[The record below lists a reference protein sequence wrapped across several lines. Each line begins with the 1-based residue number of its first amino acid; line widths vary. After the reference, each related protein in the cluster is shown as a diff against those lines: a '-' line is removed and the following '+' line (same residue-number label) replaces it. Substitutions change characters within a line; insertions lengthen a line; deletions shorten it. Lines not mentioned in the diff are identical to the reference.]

1 MKTFSLN
8 KVIAIF
14 ALLFLI
20 GGGKTL
26 AETTATLQASS
37 TDPSQGRPEFAYTI
51 NNVNVLNGGV
61 IDYGYWNV
69 NLYSV
74 VNSPANAAAFAF
86 YAVAGKPNTYYIYN
100 YSAKKWVTYDLATSY
115 NNDMKGFLKLS
126 DTKTEGCYFEI
137 TSCTNDTHSGYQMRP
152 YASDGTIDEDCYL
165 NYNGGNGANVSLTV
179 GLWKDPGSQDKG
191 ACWILKKVDLE
202 VNSIQTS
209 TNEAKPEHVFTM
221 RNANGDYVNSNL
233 YRTLAASDYAQ
244 FAFYEVSGKASAY
257 YIYNYSAKKWL
268 KYTTSA
274 TYTKGKDFVFNGEKS
289 ERSEFYITDAA
300 KDGVS
305 GVQIQPYNAAGNA
318 ANNYLNFYGGGGDNV
333 AHTIGN
339 YTTDGNNDAG
349 SLWVFTEVEIAN
361 NNAVI
366 TNKTMSEGSV
376 VSTLLE
382 NHTGNGTK
390 LLKETAIDWTKQKV
404 IAEIDLSTCGTG
416 TEDLF
421 SIGENIQTFEA
432 NNIHMY
438 KKSDGSITAYLVG
451 NPIKGGITGFE
462 SSTLLDGNMLRV
474 ELSSEKGFVVND
486 VVVFSKEAINQ
497 YSEQYYTNQFFSLS
511 NIQVGSGEGTN
522 QESRAKYNYISVA
535 TKDYQ
540 TATVTSSNTLDEVT
554 VNSFNA
560 QNDVDVQLKRSLTPT
575 QWNTFCVP
583 FTISEDVIAE
593 KFGAGTL
600 VYTFGS
606 MNGNVMNFAHSTTIE
621 AGTPYIVKPT
631 KEVVNPSFTGV
642 NIEATAAKKVG
653 ADGYF
658 MQGIY
663 SAKTDLT
670 TDGTNLFLGDGN
682 KFYKPAGATTAKM
695 KGLRA
700 FFIVPQGTNLAALRA
715 NIDGATT
722 AIDELTAVVEQPTD
736 NRIYNLQGQ
745 FVGTSFEGLH
755 GVYVQNGKKVLVK

>member
-8 KVIAIF
+8 KIIAIF

-26 AETTATLQASS
+26 ARDGQQKTLPITNYSPNKSMFYADFSIDWTTQKLQVIVDVTNCDSQSDVSGDSNSRPDNIFDLCPQTTSNVEWTSPTPLVHVYCDGTTVSLHGLGFASDDPNQKLTLSSSYDKTNITIEIDNENGLTIDGNSTSLTATFLTTLFNNSNLTIAS
-37 TDPSQGRPEFAYTI
+37 QE
-51 NNVNVLNGGV
+51 
-61 IDYGYWNV
+61 
-69 NLYSV
+69 
-74 VNSPANAAAFAF
+74 
-86 YAVAGKPNTYYIYN
+86 
-100 YSAKKWVTYDLATSY
+100 
-115 NNDMKGFLKLS
+115 
-126 DTKTEGCYFEI
+126 
-137 TSCTNDTHSGYQMRP
+137 
-152 YASDGTIDEDCYL
+152 
-165 NYNGGNGANVSLTV
+165 GNGRMAGTYKSVKVVSKTAPS
-179 GLWKDPGSQDKG
+179 G
-191 ACWILKKVDLE
+191 I
-202 VNSIQTS
+202 ITS
-209 TNEAKPEHVFTM
+209 TNETTPEHVFTM
-221 RNANGDYVNSNL
+221 RNANNNYVNSNL
-233 YRTLAASDYAQ
+233 YCATGTSDYAQ
-244 FAFYEVSGKASAY
+244 FAFYEVSGKTNAY

-274 TYTKGKDFVFNGEKS
+274 TYTVGKDFVSNGEKS
-289 ERSEFYITDAA
+289 ERSEFYITSTARGSV
-300 KDGVS
+300 K

-318 ANNYLNFYGGGGDNV
+318 ANNYLNFYAGGDQNTD
-333 AHTIGN
+333 HTIGN
-339 YTTDGNNDAG
+339 WTDNGSSDAG

-382 NHTGNGTK
+382 NHTGDGTK

-404 IAEIDLSTCGTG
+404 VAEIDLSTCGTG

-432 NNIHMY
+432 NNIHVY
-438 KKSDGSITAYLVG
+438 KTSDGITAYLVG
-451 NPIKGGITGFE
+451 NPIKGTTGFE

-474 ELSSEKGFVVND
+474 ELSSEKGFVMND
-486 VVVFSKEAINQ
+486 VVIFSKETINQ

-522 QESRAKYNYISVA
+522 QETKAKYNYISVV
-535 TKDYQ
+535 TNDYK
-540 TATVTSSNTLDEVT
+540 TATVAVSNTLDEVA

-560 QNDVDVQLKRSLTPT
+560 QNNVDVQLKRSLSPEH
-575 QWNTFCVP
+575 WNSFCVP
-583 FTISEDVIAE
+583 FAISEDVIAE
-593 KFGAGTL
+593 KFGAGTQIC
-600 VYTFGS
+600 TFGS
-606 MNGNVMNFAHSTTIE
+606 MNGNVMNFAYSTSIE
-621 AGTPYIVKPT
+621 AGKPYIVKPT
-631 KEVVNPSFTGV
+631 QEVVNPSFTGV

-663 SAKTDLT
+663 SAKTDLA

-722 AIDELTAVVEQPTD
+722 AIDEFATVVEQPTD

>member
-1 MKTFSLN
+1 MHGTYKSVKVVSKT
-8 KVIAIF
+8 
-14 ALLFLI
+14 
-20 GGGKTL
+20 
-26 AETTATLQASS
+26 ASS
-37 TDPSQGRPEFAYTI
+37 GI
-51 NNVNVLNGGV
+51 V
-61 IDYGYWNV
+61 
-69 NLYSV
+69 
-74 VNSPANAAAFAF
+74 
-86 YAVAGKPNTYYIYN
+86 
-100 YSAKKWVTYDLATSY
+100 
-115 NNDMKGFLKLS
+115 
-126 DTKTEGCYFEI
+126 
-137 TSCTNDTHSGYQMRP
+137 
-152 YASDGTIDEDCYL
+152 
-165 NYNGGNGANVSLTV
+165 
-179 GLWKDPGSQDKG
+179 
-191 ACWILKKVDLE
+191 
-202 VNSIQTS
+202 TS
-209 TNEAKPEHVFTM
+209 TNETMPEHVFTM
-221 RNANGDYVNSNL
+221 RNANNNYVNSNL
-233 YRTLAASDYAQ
+233 YCATSTSDYAQ
-244 FAFYEVSGKASAY
+244 FAFYEVSGKTNAY

-268 KYTTSA
+268 KYTTNT
-274 TYTKGKDFVFNGEKS
+274 TYEAGKDFVSNGEKS

-300 KDGVS
+300 KDGVN

-318 ANNYLNFYGGGGDNV
+318 ANNYLNFHGGGDQNTN
-333 AHTIGN
+333 HTIGN
-339 YTTDGNNDAG
+339 YTDNGSSDAG

-376 VSTLLE
+376 VSTVLE
-382 NHTGNGTK
+382 NHTGDGTK
-390 LLKETAIDWTKQKV
+390 FTRDIAIDWTKQKV
-404 IAEIDLSTCGTG
+404 IAEIDISTCGTG

-421 SIGENIQTFEA
+421 SIGDDIQTFKA

-438 KKSDGSITAYLVG
+438 KTTGGISAYVAGNHVG
-451 NPIKGGITGFE
+451 GGITSFGPVSF
-462 SSTLLDGNMLRV
+462 DGNILRV

-486 VVVFSKEAINQ
+486 VVVFSKDSINK
-497 YSEQYYTNQFFSLS
+497 YSEKYYEKQFFSLS
-511 NIQVGSGEGTN
+511 TIKVGSGEGTN
-522 QESRAKYNYISVA
+522 QETKATYNYIRVV
-535 TKDYQ
+535 TNDYQ
-540 TATVTSSNTLDEVT
+540 AATVTSSNTLDEVT

-560 QNDVDVQLKRSLTPT
+560 QNNVDVQLKRTLSPEH
-575 QWNTFCVP
+575 WNSFCVP
-583 FTISEDVIAE
+583 FAISEDVIAE
-593 KFGAGTL
+593 KFGAGTQ
-600 VYTFGS
+600 VCTFGS

-631 KEVVNPSFTGV
+631 KEVVDPSFTGV

-682 KFYKPAGATTAKM
+682 KFYKPAGTTTARM

-722 AIDELTAVVEQPTD
+722 AVDELTTVVEQPTD

>member
-8 KVIAIF
+8 KIFAIF

-26 AETTATLQASS
+26 AETTATLQTSS
-37 TDPSQGRPEFAYTI
+37 TDPSLGKPEFAYTI
-51 NNVNVLNGGV
+51 NNVNVIDGT

-74 VNSPANAAAFAF
+74 VNSPANAASFAF
-86 YAVAGKPNTYYIYN
+86 YAVAGKSNTYYIYN

-115 NNDMKGFLKLS
+115 NNNMKGFLKLS

-165 NYNGGNGANVSLTV
+165 NYNGGNGANASLTV

-191 ACWILKKVDLE
+191 ACWILKKVDLG

-221 RNANGDYVNSNL
+221 RNANNSYVNSNL
-233 YRTLAASDYAQ
+233 YCATSTSDYAQ
-244 FAFYEVSGKASAY
+244 FAFYEVSGKTSAY

-274 TYTKGKDFVFNGEKS
+274 TYTKGQDFVSNGEKS

-318 ANNYLNFYGGGGDNV
+318 ANNYLNFYKGGDQNTNN
-333 AHTIGN
+333 TIGN

-382 NHTGNGTK
+382 NHTGDGTK
-390 LLKETAIDWTKQKV
+390 LLKETAIDWTQQKV

-421 SIGENIQTFEA
+421 SIGKDIQTFKE
-432 NNIHMY
+432 NNIHVY
-438 KKSDGSITAYLVG
+438 KTSGGITAYLVG
-451 NPIKGGITGFE
+451 NPASGGATAFGPVSF
-462 SSTLLDGNMLRV
+462 DGNILRV

-486 VVVFSKEAINQ
+486 RAIFSKEIINQ
-497 YSEQYYTNQFFSLS
+497 YSEQKYGKQFFSLS

-522 QESRAKYNYISVA
+522 QETKATYNYISVV
-535 TKDYQ
+535 TNDYKA
-540 TATVTSSNTLDEVT
+540 ATVTSSNTLDEVA

-560 QNDVDVQLKRSLTPT
+560 QNNVDVQLKRTLSPEH
-575 QWNTFCVP
+575 WNSFCVP
-583 FTISEDVIAE
+583 FAISADVIAE

-606 MNGNVMNFAHSTTIE
+606 MNGNVMNFAPSTTIE
-621 AGTPYIVKPT
+621 AGKPYIVKPT
-631 KEVVNPSFTGV
+631 KEVVDPSFTGV

-682 KFYKPAGATTAKM
+682 KFYKPAGTTTARM

-722 AIDELTAVVEQPTD
+722 AIDEFATIVEQPTD

>member
-8 KVIAIF
+8 KIIAIF

-37 TDPSQGRPEFAYTI
+37 TDPSLGRPDFAYTI
-51 NNVNVLNGGV
+51 NNVNVLDGGV

-74 VNSPANAAAFAF
+74 VNSPANAASFAF
-86 YAVAGKPNTYYIYN
+86 YAVAGKSNTYYIYN

-115 NNDMKGFLKLS
+115 NNNMKGFLKLS

-191 ACWILKKVDLE
+191 ACWILKKVDLG

-221 RNANGDYVNSNL
+221 RNANNSYVNSNL
-233 YRTLAASDYAQ
+233 YCATSTSDYAQ
-244 FAFYEVSGKASAY
+244 FAFYEVSGKTSAY

-274 TYTKGKDFVFNGEKS
+274 TYTKGQDFVFNGEKS

-318 ANNYLNFYGGGGDNV
+318 ANNYLNFYGGGGANV
-333 AHTIGN
+333 SNTIGN

-366 TNKTMSEGSV
+366 TSTTIPTGTSTNLKTNWKATKNTAWEVTTPIDWNTQQLIVTVDLNGVYAADAQGNRVVLCVTGADDELGWTENTGRSIFYNYSSTQVQGYVLEGDNANTGRLTYTNPLV
-376 VSTLLE
+376 FRYTKDGMYLGDEATPTHNSTRLA
-382 NHTGNGTK
+382 K
-390 LLKETAIDWTKQKV
+390 LLSQKN
-404 IAEIDLSTCGTG
+404 IK
-416 TEDLF
+416 
-421 SIGENIQTFEA
+421 IGA
-432 NNIHMY
+432 NNEACSGTYTIQLASNDY
-438 KKSDGSITAYLVG
+438 APAQTYSDNI
-451 NPIKGGITGFE
+451 
-462 SSTLLDGNMLRV
+462 LR
-474 ELSSEKGFVVND
+474 E
-486 VVVFSKEAINQ
+486 
-497 YSEQYYTNQFFSLS
+497 
-511 NIQVGSGEGTN
+511 
-522 QESRAKYNYISVA
+522 
-535 TKDYQ
+535 
-540 TATVTSSNTLDEVT
+540 TATV
-554 VNSFNA
+554 SFNA
-560 QNDVDVQLKRSLTPT
+560 QDNVDVQLERTLSPEY
-575 QWNTFCVP
+575 WNTFCVP
-583 FTISEDVIAE
+583 FTISADVIKE
-593 KFGAGTL
+593 KFGEGTQ
-600 VYTFGS
+600 VCTFGS
-606 MNGNVMNFAHSTTIE
+606 MEGTVMNFAHSTSIE
-621 AGTPYIVKPT
+621 AGKPYIVKPT

-642 NIEATAAKKVG
+642 NIEATAAKQVG
-653 ADGYF
+653 ANGYF

-663 SAKTDLT
+663 SVKTDLT

-682 KFYKPAGATTAKM
+682 KFYKPLGTTTAKM
-695 KGLRA
+695 KGMRA
-700 FFIVPQGTNLAALRA
+700 YFIVPQGTNFAALRA

-722 AIDELTAVVEQPTD
+722 AIDDLTTVVEQPTD

>member
-8 KVIAIF
+8 KIIAIF
-14 ALLFLI
+14 ALLFFI

-37 TDPSQGRPEFAYTI
+37 TDPSLGKPEFAYTI
-51 NNVNVLNGGV
+51 NNVNVLNGTT

-74 VNSPANAAAFAF
+74 VNSPANAASFAF
-86 YAVAGKPNTYYIYN
+86 YAVAGKSNTYYIYN

-115 NNDMKGFLKLS
+115 NNMKGFLKLS

-165 NYNGGNGANVSLTV
+165 NYNGGNGANASLTV

-191 ACWILKKVDLE
+191 ACWILKKVDLG

-221 RNANGDYVNSNL
+221 RNANNSYVNSNL
-233 YRTLAASDYAQ
+233 YCATSTSDYAQ
-244 FAFYEVSGKASAY
+244 FAFYEVSGKTSAY

-274 TYTKGKDFVFNGEKS
+274 TYTKGKDFVSNGEKS

-333 AHTIGN
+333 SNTIGN

-361 NNAVI
+361 NNAII

-382 NHTGNGTK
+382 NHTGDGTK

-421 SIGENIQTFEA
+421 SIGKDIQTFKE
-432 NNIHMY
+432 NNIHVY
-438 KKSDGSITAYLVG
+438 KTSGGITAYLVG
-451 NPIKGGITGFE
+451 NPAGGGATAFGPVSF
-462 SSTLLDGNMLRV
+462 DGNILRV

-486 VVVFSKEAINQ
+486 RVIFSKEIINQ
-497 YSEQYYTNQFFSLS
+497 YSEQKYGKQFFSLS

-522 QESRAKYNYISVA
+522 QETKATYNYISVV
-535 TKDYQ
+535 TNDYK
-540 TATVTSSNTLDEVT
+540 TATVTVSNTLDEVA

-560 QNDVDVQLKRSLTPT
+560 QNNVDVQLKRTLSPEH
-575 QWNTFCVP
+575 WNSFCVP
-583 FTISEDVIAE
+583 FTISADVIAE

-600 VYTFGS
+600 VYAFGS
-606 MNGNVMNFAHSTTIE
+606 MNGNVMNFAPSTTIE

-631 KEVVNPSFTGV
+631 KEVVDPSFAGV

-722 AIDELTAVVEQPTD
+722 AIDELATVVEQPTD